1 LVVGPEEPL
10 VRGITDYFAADKALQ
25 HIFVI
30 GPDKAGAQLEGSKDF
45 AKAFMQHNNI
55 PTASSQTFTALTLQ
69 QGLSYLSTH
78 SLPVVLKA
86 DGLAAGKGV
95 IIAETIDEAQATLH
109 DMLANK
115 KFGEA
120 STKVVIEEFLAGIE
134 LSVFVLTDGK
144 DYVILPEAKD
154 YKRVGEGD
162 TGLNT
167 GGMGAVSPVPFADNV
182 FMQKVEERIVKPTIQ
197 GLQDI
202 KAKYCGFVFIGLMN
216 VSGEPYVIEY
226 NVRMGDPETEVVIP
240 RIKSD
245 MVELF
250 LAAAQGTLSAV
261 TIEVDTRAAATVM
274 LVSGGYPGSYEKN
287 KKISGLQQPG
297 DVLIFHAGTVLA
309 HNGDVLTDGGR
320 VMAVTAIDATLEI
333 ALQKAQ
339 KGASQINWENK
350 YFRKDIG
357 MDIIHYKSVIN

>member
-1 LVVGPEEPL
+1 
-10 VRGITDYFAADKALQ
+10 
-25 HIFVI
+25 
-30 GPDKAGAQLEGSKDF
+30 
-45 AKAFMQHNNI
+45 
-55 PTASSQTFTALTLQ
+55 
-69 QGLSYLSTH
+69 
-78 SLPVVLKA
+78 
-86 DGLAAGKGV
+86 
-95 IIAETIDEAQATLH
+95 
-109 DMLANK
+109 
-115 KFGEA
+115 
-120 STKVVIEEFLAGIE
+120 
-134 LSVFVLTDGK
+134 
-144 DYVILPEAKD
+144 
-154 YKRVGEGD
+154 
-162 TGLNT
+162 
-167 GGMGAVSPVPFADNV
+167 
-182 FMQKVEERIVKPTIQ
+182 
-197 GLQDI
+197 
-202 KAKYCGFVFIGLMN
+202 MN

-320 VMAVTAIDATLEI
+320 VMAVTAIDANLEI